1 LPAIPCYG
9 ERSGR
14 IRNKQAPHVER
25 AKIQH
30 RDKQLKDATMTTE
43 VEVKV
48 DLTDVFIQLS
58 TTEQEEYVIECLDS
72 LPDNV
77 LVDVLNKYVEF
88 IDEKAMIEELKRIG
102 YTITEE

>member
-1 LPAIPCYG
+1 
-9 ERSGR
+9 
-14 IRNKQAPHVER
+14 
-25 AKIQH
+25 
-30 RDKQLKDATMTTE
+30 MTTE

>member
-1 LPAIPCYG
+1 
-9 ERSGR
+9 
-14 IRNKQAPHVER
+14 
-25 AKIQH
+25 
-30 RDKQLKDATMTTE
+30 MTTE
-43 VEVKV
+43 VEIKV
-48 DLTDVFIQLS
+48 DLTDVFNQLS
-58 TTEQEEYVIECLDS
+58 TTEQEEHVTECLDS